1 MSIEL
6 SSLFVSELVALVAI
20 ASLYIS
26 NIVYVDST
34 SPEVIVYLE
43 QNNDSPEIIDLVIE
57 NIGKGVAK
65 DVTFNTSKPLPY
77 HAWDE
82 NKLKFMEDGPII
94 KGIPFFA
101 PKAKRKFQF
110 GNYVGISN
118 YIGNEIISLEVTC
131 KSKHRTLLG
140 FKKVRSTSYL
150 DIYSFAGIDASD
162 NSNLKKVAKHLGDI
176 SKVAKTISERTRG

>member
-26 NIVYVDST
+26 NKVYVDST

-43 QNNDSPEIIDLVIE
+43 QNNDSPYIIDLVIE
-57 NIGKGVAK
+57 NIGKSVAK
-65 DVTFNTSKPLPY
+65 DVIFKTSKPLPY
-77 HAWDE
+77 HAWDDE
-82 NKLKFMEDGPII
+82 KLEFMENGPII

-110 GNYVGISN
+110 GNYAGISN
-118 YIGNEIISLEVTC
+118 YIGDETIKIEITC

-140 FKKVRSTSYL
+140 FKKVVSTSYL
-150 DIYSFAGIDASD
+150 DIYSFAGVDASD
-162 NSNLKKVAKHLGDI
+162 NSNLNKVAEQLGNL
-176 SKVAKTISERTRG
+176 SKVAKTISERIRG